1 MFFCFFY
8 VIFPIER
15 RNKKTRKYVWF
26 KTYATA
32 SLVSETGPRSSYS
45 DVSCRQKTSMVSYRC
60 RGAAR
65 CPKAFSYC
73 LTYSPTIWRRPTRIA
88 RGAFCAR
95 VQKMYFFRKSIRCVF
110 QTRPSERATDARV
123 NGSET
128 KGISNEHICSAG
140 RRLSETVFYPSALSS
155 GIYDGNNGPLEP
167 ASHTARAFLDC
178 TDILDKRQ
186 SKKLRWTVTAT
197 GVTVGRARRIPYKR
211 YERLRMSGGGN
222 APERETTGVHF
233 GPPKR
238 LLFPICCRSRNP
250 ARNLRRG
257 SRRLGHCL
265 HCVYDNVGTGCRKSR
280 SIEP

>member
-60 RGAAR
+60 RGVAR

-95 VQKMYFFRKSIRCVF
+95 VQKMYFFPKEYSMCF
-110 QTRPSERATDARV
+110 
-123 NGSET
+123 
-128 KGISNEHICSAG
+128 SN
-140 RRLSETVFYPSALSS
+140 
-155 GIYDGNNGPLEP
+155 
-167 ASHTARAFLDC
+167 ASVRTC
-178 TDILDKRQ
+178 N
-186 SKKLRWTVTAT
+186 
-197 GVTVGRARRIPYKR
+197 GRARQRV
-211 YERLRMSGGGN
+211 GN
-222 APERETTGVHF
+222 E
-233 GPPKR
+233 
-238 LLFPICCRSRNP
+238 
-250 ARNLRRG
+250 RNLERTHLLRGPSAIGDRVLPECVVFGHLRR
-257 SRRLGHCL
+257 
-265 HCVYDNVGTGCRKSR
+265 KQR
-280 SIEP
+280 SSWAGVTHRARVSGLYRHFR